1 MVPLVEEA
9 VEEARAASS
18 DEVTMKA
25 NPEVPRFAHLRRL
38 SGTKRW
44 MVLADGLVVRASRM
58 PDGFGVASTDQ
69 DHNAGKYAFRWPLG
83 VFTIRG
89 EPHEG
94 EDEGK
99 YLQEQLKDVA
109 EQAPLSS
116 DVDVFAD
123 IRAYVSAPSDGPVKL
138 IATHTTFPQPMV
150 ILLDEIDINSET
162 VAAMA
167 SSPPMPEPR
176 VSSALTEDADAGD
189 TRSP

>member
-1 MVPLVEEA
+1 MVPLIDEA
-9 VEEARAASS
+9 VEEARTASS

-25 NPEVPRFAHLRRL
+25 NPEVLRFAHLRRL

-44 MVLADGLVVRASRM
+44 MVLAEGLVARDPRM
-58 PDGFGVASTDQ
+58 PYGFGVASTDQ

-89 EPHEG
+89 EPHDG

-109 EQAPLSS
+109 EQTPLSS

-138 IATHTTFPQPMV
+138 IATHATFPQPMV
-150 ILLDEIDINSET
+150 ILLDEIEVNSET
-162 VAAMA
+162 VATVP
-167 SSPPMPEPR
+167 SQPPMPEPK
-176 VSSALTEDADAGD
+176 VSSALTEDADAD
-189 TRSP
+189 ETRSP